1 MRRAVVRAGLLPRIP
16 DRELDK
22 EETPV
27 RFRTSFSGPER
38 VQIQAAKDSL
48 DDAQW
53 RRFRVLTRLIAQS
66 AYWREI
72 DTFPPYLKR
81 VRALLRQ
88 ADRSRAGADDL
99 LARLIRQVE
108 WIDEQLRRMRKSPDT
123 VTDQDIR
130 RLAVTSLVGHGFVDL
145 KAATD
150 PER

>member
-1 MRRAVVRAGLLPRIP
+1 M
-16 DRELDK
+16 
-22 EETPV
+22 
-27 RFRTSFSGPER
+27 
-38 VQIQAAKDSL
+38 
-48 DDAQW
+48 
-53 RRFRVLTRLIAQS
+53 LTRLIAQS

-88 ADRSRAGADDL
+88 ADNSRAGTNDL

-123 VTDQDIR
+123 VTDQDVR
-130 RLAVTSLVGHGFVDL
+130 RLAAISLIGHGFIDL

-150 PER
+150 PVR